1 MDKQIGMPTDHQTQ
15 QCTGQLKIHYL
26 ARETRKWKDL
36 QISLRMD
43 KQTNKETERPILR
56 SKDSLS
62 DVWDPTYLPM
72 DTPTDG

>member
-1 MDKQIGMPTDHQTQ
+1 
-15 QCTGQLKIHYL
+15 
-26 ARETRKWKDL
+26 
-36 QISLRMD
+36 MD